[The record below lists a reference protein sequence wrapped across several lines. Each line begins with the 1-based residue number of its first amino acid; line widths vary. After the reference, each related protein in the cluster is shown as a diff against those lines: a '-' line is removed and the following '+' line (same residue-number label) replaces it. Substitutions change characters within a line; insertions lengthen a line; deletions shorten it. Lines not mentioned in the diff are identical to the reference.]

1 MTAKK
6 MPVLYVMAINISAKS
21 NVPITNVATHLAYAA
36 LSYRCMRP

>member
-21 NVPITNVATHLAYAA
+21 NVPIKNVDIHLAHEA
-36 LSYRCMRP
+36 LSY